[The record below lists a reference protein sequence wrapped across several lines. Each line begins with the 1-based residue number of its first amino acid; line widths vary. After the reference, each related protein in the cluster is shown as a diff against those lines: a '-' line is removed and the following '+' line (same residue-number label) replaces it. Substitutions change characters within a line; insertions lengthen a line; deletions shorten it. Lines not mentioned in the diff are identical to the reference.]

1 MLKASISVV
10 GDGEIDDFIFSH
22 VQEERVSAAID
33 APLIVKNATGQR
45 PCEREISR
53 NFQRF
58 DAGAHSS
65 NLSRPLFSPEPRG
78 LNLAKRWNWSVDPAD
93 RLGPGSS
100 AIEVYPHP
108 AMVSL
113 FGLERVIPYKYK
125 RRRSV
130 AARKT
135 AFDVLFGFMEQ
146 HLGPTMKL
154 SSNARWS
161 ALKNQVAEANRQ
173 VDLDRVEDEV
183 DGIFCAYLAWLWD
196 QEDSDMVVFGDVET
210 GYIVS
215 PPAPSQAP
223 NRG

>member
-1 MLKASISVV
+1 MLKASTSVV
-10 GDGEIDDFIFSH
+10 SDDEIDDFICSH
-22 VQEERVSAAID
+22 VKGDRVSAAID
-33 APLIVKNATGQR
+33 APLIVKNVTGQR

-58 DAGAHSS
+58 HAGAHTS
-65 NLSRPLFSPEPRG
+65 NLSRPHFSPVPRG
-78 LNLAKRWNWSVDPAD
+78 FALAKRWKWSVDPAD

-130 AARKT
+130 EARKT
-135 AFDVLFGFMEQ
+135 AFDVLFSHMEQ

-154 SSNARWS
+154 SSNARWNV
-161 ALKNQVAEANRQ
+161 LKSQVAEANRQ

-196 QEDSDMVVFGDVET
+196 LEDSDMVIFGDVET
-210 GYIVS
+210 GYLVS
-215 PPAPSQAP
+215 PPAPSQVP
-223 NRG
+223 NGE